1 MYDCKSQS
9 AILLNIQ
16 QTRPYTKRNEF
27 RKVFHMCCNI
37 YMLAYTVLKWAKD
50 GKITL

>member
-9 AILLNIQ
+9 AILLKHSTN
-16 QTRPYTKRNEF
+16 PALYSKRNEF

-37 YMLAYTVLKWAKD
+37 YMLAYTVLK
-50 GKITL
+50 